1 MSKTVELKKFVSV
14 VDEVDVLVVGAGI
27 ADSTAAVTAARE
39 G

>member
-27 ADSTAAVTAARE
+27 AGSTAAVTAARE